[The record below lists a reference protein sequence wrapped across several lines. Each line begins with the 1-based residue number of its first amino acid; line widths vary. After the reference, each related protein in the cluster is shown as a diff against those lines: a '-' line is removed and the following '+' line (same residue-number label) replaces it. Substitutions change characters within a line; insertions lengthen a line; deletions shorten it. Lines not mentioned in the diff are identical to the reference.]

1 MKKLF
6 TAIKKHDFNLV
17 KEILED
23 KPDLIDCVAS
33 QPPKSDDGKS
43 LLQVAIKDGTI
54 EIANYLL
61 DKGADVNFIESDTS
75 SNGWQMPVIQDAISL
90 AIMKTRWCV
99 VDTQGNEIIQHT
111 KEESDEAFLLL
122 KRMIDLGADLNRVD
136 SKGNTTLEKAA
147 MQAQQIMPLYNSN
160 TGQYTEKR
168 KITNDLRSDLE
179 RIFSLLFEHGLTS
192 NVKMRTSNMTVK
204 EFYSKH
210 PLNEFLQNNN
220 V

>member
-6 TAIKKHDFNLV
+6 TAIKKHDINLV

-147 MQAQQIMPLYNSN
+147 MQAQQI
-160 TGQYTEKR
+160 TEKR

>member
-1 MKKLF
+1 MPL
-6 TAIKKHDFNLV
+6 KKHDFNLV

-23 KPDLIDCVAS
+23 RPNLIHCVAK

-43 LLQVAIKDGTI
+43 LLQVALKDGTV

-61 DKGADVNFIESDTS
+61 DKGADVNFMESDTS
-75 SNGWQMPVIQDAISL
+75 VNGWQMPVIQDAISL

-99 VDTQGNEIIQHT
+99 LNLQGNESVQHT
-111 KEESDEAFLLL
+111 KQESDEAFSLL
-122 KRMIDLGADLNRVD
+122 KRMIDLGADLNCVD
-136 SKGNTTLEKAA
+136 SKGNTTLERATL
-147 MQAQQIMPLYNSN
+147 QASQIMPLYNPN

-168 KITNDLRSDLE
+168 KVTNDLRSDLE

-192 NVKMRTSNMTVK
+192 NIKMRTSNMTIK

-210 PLNEFLQNNN
+210 PLNEFLKK
-220 V
+220 

>member
-6 TAIKKHDFNLV
+6 TAIKKHDFDLV
-17 KEILED
+17 KKILED
-23 KPDLIDCVAS
+23 NPNLIDCVAK

-61 DKGADVNFIESDTS
+61 DKGANVNFMESDTS
-75 SNGWQMPVIQDAISL
+75 ANGWQMPVIQDALSL

-99 VDTQGNEIIQHT
+99 LDAQGNETIKYT
-111 KEESDEAFLLL
+111 KVESDEAFSLL
-122 KRMIDLGADLNRVD
+122 KRMIDLGADLNRID
-136 SKGNTTLEKAA
+136 SKRNTTLERTV
-147 MQAQQIMPLYNSN
+147 MQATQIMPLYNPN

-168 KITNDLRSDLE
+168 KVTNDLRNDLE

-192 NVKMRTSNMTVK
+192 HIKMRTSNMTIK

-210 PLNEFLQNNN
+210 PLNEFLIK
-220 V
+220 

>member
-6 TAIKKHDFNLV
+6 TAIKKHDFDLV
-17 KEILED
+17 KKILED
-23 KPDLIDCVAS
+23 KPNLIDCVAK

-61 DKGADVNFIESDTS
+61 DKGANVNFMECETS
-75 SNGWQMPVIQDAISL
+75 VNGWQMPVIQDALSL

-99 VDTQGNEIIQHT
+99 IDAQGNETVQHT
-111 KEESDEAFLLL
+111 REESDEAFSLL

-136 SKGNTTLEKAA
+136 SKGNTTLERVV
-147 MQAQQIMPLYNSN
+147 MQAAQIMPLYNPN
-160 TGQYTEKR
+160 TQQYTEKR
-168 KITNDLRSDLE
+168 KITNDFRSDLE

-192 NVKMRTSNMTVK
+192 RIKMRTSNMTIK

-210 PLNEFLQNNN
+210 PLNEVLIK
-220 V
+220 